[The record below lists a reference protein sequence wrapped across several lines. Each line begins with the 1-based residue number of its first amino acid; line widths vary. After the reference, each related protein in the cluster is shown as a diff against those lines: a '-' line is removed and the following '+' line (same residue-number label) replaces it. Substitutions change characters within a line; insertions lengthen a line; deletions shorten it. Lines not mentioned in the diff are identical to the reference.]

1 MNEETKQKIKELL
14 QSVLDRMGISASV
27 DTTEYFDSTQ
37 FVVKSPEAGILIGMN
52 GEHLRALNYITQRM
66 SEKVLGAEARFIVD
80 VNDYQ
85 RQRIDA
91 LRELA
96 KMSAQRVRYFKK
108 DVELDPMS
116 AYDRRIV
123 HSVLSEYPDINTQST
138 GEGMSRRVVIK
149 PL

>member
-1 MNEETKQKIKELL
+1 MNEEIKQKIKELL
-14 QSVLDRMGISASV
+14 QSILDHMGISASV
-27 DTTEYFDSTQ
+27 GATEYFDSTQ
-37 FVVKSPEAGILIGMN
+37 FVVKSPEAGILIGVR
-52 GEHLRALNYITQRM
+52 GEHLRALNHITQRM
-66 SEKVLGAEARFIVD
+66 SEKAFGAEIRFIVD

-85 RQRIDA
+85 RQRIDT
-91 LRELA
+91 LQELA

-116 AYDRRIV
+116 AFERRIV